1 MTLDYEQKLKDLD
14 TFYHE
19 KIELLNRNI
28 EKQIIRELNKKV
40 KSGVTASG
48 IEKRHKTKS
57 WVGCHGMASLMEFS
71 NNTI

>member
-48 IEKRHKTKS
+48 IEKKYLLVYS
-57 WVGCHGMASLMEFS
+57 WNWDSLFGFC
-71 NNTI
+71 NG